1 MFQINV
7 ILNFFFFL
15 KIELHEQGELLT
27 SSFFVPHVQGI

>member
-7 ILNFFFFL
+7 ILNFFFL